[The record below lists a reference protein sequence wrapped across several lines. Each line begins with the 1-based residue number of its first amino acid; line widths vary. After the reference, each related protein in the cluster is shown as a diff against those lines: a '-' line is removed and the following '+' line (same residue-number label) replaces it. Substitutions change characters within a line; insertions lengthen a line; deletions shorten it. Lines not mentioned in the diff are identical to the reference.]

1 MCNLASDKKAVM
13 RERFLPICSSTAATE
28 YTLSSTKVL
37 NQSNPCGYIHGHG
50 HGRSKL
56 ARKLC
61 KLGHWKCWGVIFS
74 LQFSLPGPEVSINA
88 VRRCLPPWRFP
99 NLNPVPAA
107 SPPETGLTPF
117 FHTLQGGTSCMHHPV
132 VERSRKMK
140 KLGFNVFFC
149 PRRPGSR
156 HAPRCLVRRLL
167 VIFSCCNG
175 LLGIK

>member
-56 ARKLC
+56 TRKLC

-117 FHTLQGGTSCMHHPV
+117 FHTLQGGTSCMHHPAHV
-132 VERSRKMK
+132 RWR
-140 KLGFNVFFC
+140 KLGSMSSSARGDQAHDMHQGALSAGCSSSSPV
-149 PRRPGSR
+149 
-156 HAPRCLVRRLL
+156 AMACLV
-167 VIFSCCNG
+167 
-175 LLGIK
+175 